1 LNKLKLNYT
10 SLSFLPIL
18 VCIPLGYQLIN
29 NIHFGGF
36 KLFQEFLISA
46 FYPKIDNEIIITVIN
61 RLNETILIGFFSWL
75 VSIIFGAIF
84 GIISSNIFYKI
95 FNIPNYFYRIIRFF
109 LTIIRSIHEVVWG
122 ILLMQIYG
130 INFSIGIIAICIPY
144 IAVNS
149 KVFAEQLE
157 NIEYK
162 SFESIN
168 QINAPKFS
176 SLLTL
181 IWNPIINTFKNFGL
195 YRLECSIR
203 STVILGLF
211 GIGGIGTSIFL
222 SFQTLYFREL
232 LSYLWSLAI
241 LIILSGLIFKKIKF
255 NTTNKILSIFFIA
268 VFFITILFSFSY
280 FLYFI
285 FNKNFENFHSVS
297 SLFKSSSDLGL
308 FDFLKLIL
316 ETIILSLLS
325 TGIAISLP
333 PLVIGIFNNIT
344 SKIFI
349 KIFSFLLRLI
359 PTPVIL
365 LTLLTFNN
373 PSISLAALTLGLH
386 NAGITSKLLFT
397 NLDSQDKRNYIAMKS
412 LGISKKTSWLLGL
425 FSQQAKSYLAY
436 CAYRSD
442 IIIRDTAIVGVI
454 GSVGLGWQ
462 LQESLSSFAWQEVTI
477 VLIAYSSIAIVGE
490 LINGKIKNSLT

>member
-1 LNKLKLNYT
+1 MNKLKLNYT

-18 VCIPLGYQLIN
+18 VCIPLGYQLIT

-46 FYPKIDNEIIITVIN
+46 FNPKIDNEIIITVIN

-84 GIISSNIFYKI
+84 GILSSNIFYKI
-95 FNIPNYFYRIIRFF
+95 FNIPNFFYNLIRFF

-144 IAVNS
+144 IAINS

-157 NIEYK
+157 TIDYK
-162 SFESIN
+162 SFEAIN
-168 QINAPKFS
+168 QINADKFS

-181 IWNPIINTFKNFGL
+181 IWHPIIKTYKNFGL

-222 SFQTLYFREL
+222 SFQSLNFREL
-232 LSYLWSLAI
+232 WTYLWSLAI
-241 LIILSGLIFKKIKF
+241 LIILSGLIFKKINF
-255 NTTNKILSIFFIA
+255 NNKNKILSIFFIS
-268 VFFITILFSFSY
+268 VLFITILFSFSY

-285 FNKNFENFHSVS
+285 FNNNFENFNFVS
-297 SLFKSSSDLGL
+297 SLFKSSSGLGL
-308 FDFLKLIL
+308 FYFLKLIL

-333 PLVIGIFNNIT
+333 PLLIGIFNNNT
-344 SKIFI
+344 SKSLI
-349 KIFSFLLRLI
+349 KIFAFLLRLI

-373 PSISLAALTLGLH
+373 PSLSLAALTLGLH

-397 NLDSQDKRNYIAMKS
+397 NLETQDKKNYIAMKS

-442 IIIRDTAIVGVI
+442 IIIRETAIVGVI

-477 VLIAYSSIAIVGE
+477 VLLAYSSIAIVGE
-490 LINGKIKNSLT
+490 LVNGKIKNSLT

>member
-1 LNKLKLNYT
+1 MNKLKFNYT

-46 FYPKIDNEIIITVIN
+46 FNPKVDNEIIITVIK

-95 FNIPNYFYRIIRFF
+95 FNIPNFFSRIIRFF

-130 INFSIGIIAICIPY
+130 INFSIGIIAICLPY

-157 NIEYK
+157 TIDYK

-222 SFQTLYFREL
+222 SFQTLNFREL
-232 LSYLWSLAI
+232 WTYLWSLAI
-241 LIILSGLIFKKIKF
+241 LIILSRLIFKKIKF

-285 FNKNFENFHSVS
+285 FNNNFKNFNSIN
-297 SLFKSSSDLGL
+297 SLIKSSSELGL
-308 FDFLKLIL
+308 FDCLKLIL

-333 PLVIGIFNNIT
+333 PLVIGIFNNNT
-344 SKIFI
+344 SKILI
-349 KIFSFLLRLI
+349 KTFAFLLRLI

-365 LTLLTFNN
+365 LILLTFNN
-373 PSISLAALTLGLH
+373 PSLSLAALTLGLH
-386 NAGITSKLLFT
+386 NAAITSQLLFT
-397 NLDSQDKRNYIAMKS
+397 NLESQDRKNYIAMKS

-442 IIIRDTAIVGVI
+442 IIIRETAIVGVI

>member
-1 LNKLKLNYT
+1 M
-10 SLSFLPIL
+10 L
-18 VCIPLGYQLIN
+18 VCIPLGYQSIN

-46 FYPKIDNEIIITVIN
+46 FNPKIDNEIITTVIK

-95 FNIPNYFYRIIRFF
+95 FNIPNFFYRIIRYF

-157 NIEYK
+157 TIDYK

-222 SFQTLYFREL
+222 SFQTLNFREL
-232 LSYLWSLAI
+232 WTYLWSLAI

-285 FNKNFENFHSVS
+285 FNNNFEKFNSVS

-316 ETIILSLLS
+316 ESIILSLLS

-333 PLVIGIFNNIT
+333 PL
-344 SKIFI
+344 
-349 KIFSFLLRLI
+349 LI
-359 PTPVIL
+359 
-365 LTLLTFNN
+365 
-373 PSISLAALTLGLH
+373 
-386 NAGITSKLLFT
+386 
-397 NLDSQDKRNYIAMKS
+397 
-412 LGISKKTSWLLGL
+412 
-425 FSQQAKSYLAY
+425 
-436 CAYRSD
+436 
-442 IIIRDTAIVGVI
+442 
-454 GSVGLGWQ
+454 
-462 LQESLSSFAWQEVTI
+462 
-477 VLIAYSSIAIVGE
+477 
-490 LINGKIKNSLT
+490 

>member
-1 LNKLKLNYT
+1 MNKLKLNPSSIT
-10 SLSFLPIL
+10 FLPIL
-18 VCIPLGYQLIN
+18 VCIPLAYELLIN
-29 NIHFGGF
+29 FHIGGIELF
-36 KLFQEFLISA
+36 KEFIISA
-46 FYPKIDNEIIITVIN
+46 LNPKINNEIIITLVK
-61 RLNETILIGFFSWL
+61 RLNQTIFIAFSSWL
-75 VSIIFGAIF
+75 ISIIFGVIF
-84 GIISSNIFYKI
+84 GILSSDIFYKI
-95 FNIPNYFYRIIRFF
+95 LNLPKLIKRFIKF
-109 LTIIRSIHEVVWG
+109 LLTITRSIHEIIWG
-122 ILLMQIYG
+122 LILMQIYG
-130 INFSIGIIAICIPY
+130 MNFSIGIIAICIPY
-144 IAVNS
+144 IAINS

-157 NIEYK
+157 TIDYK

-222 SFQTLYFREL
+222 SFQTLNFREL
-232 LSYLWSLAI
+232 WTYLWSLAI

-285 FNKNFENFHSVS
+285 FNNNFENFNSVS

-333 PLVIGIFNNIT
+333 PLVIGIFNNNT

-349 KIFSFLLRLI
+349 KIFAFLLRLI

-365 LTLLTFNN
+365 LILLTFNN
-373 PSISLAALTLGLH
+373 PSLSLAALTLGLH

-397 NLDSQDKRNYIAMKS
+397 NLDSQDRRNYIAMKS

-442 IIIRDTAIVGVI
+442 IIIRETAIVGVI

-462 LQESLSSFAWQEVTI
+462 LQESLSSFAWQEVTT
-477 VLIAYSSIAIVGE
+477 VLLAYSTIAIIGE
-490 LINGKIKNSLT
+490 LINGKIKDGLT

>member
-1 LNKLKLNYT
+1 M
-10 SLSFLPIL
+10 
-18 VCIPLGYQLIN
+18 VCIPLGYQLLN

-46 FYPKIDNEIIITVIN
+46 FNPKIDNEIIITVIK

-75 VSIIFGAIF
+75 VSITFGAIF

-95 FNIPNYFYRIIRFF
+95 FNIPNFFYRIIRFF

-157 NIEYK
+157 TIDYK

-168 QINAPKFS
+168 QINSPKFS

-222 SFQTLYFREL
+222 SFQTLNFREL
-232 LSYLWSLAI
+232 WTYLWSLAI
-241 LIILSGLIFKKIKF
+241 LIILSGLISKKIKL
-255 NTTNKILSIFFIA
+255 NTKNKILSIFFIA
-268 VFFITILFSFSY
+268 VFFITILFAFSY

-285 FNKNFENFHSVS
+285 FNNNFENFNSVS

-308 FDFLKLIL
+308 FDFLKFIL

-333 PLVIGIFNNIT
+333 PLLIGIFNNKT

-349 KIFSFLLRLI
+349 KFFAFLLRLI

-373 PSISLAALTLGLH
+373 PTVSLAALTLGLH

-442 IIIRDTAIVGVI
+442 IIIRETAIVGVI

-490 LINGKIKNSLT
+490 LINGKIKNSLS

>member
-36 KLFQEFLISA
+36 ILFQEFLISA
-46 FYPKIDNEIIITVIN
+46 FNPKIDNEIIITVIN

-95 FNIPNYFYRIIRFF
+95 FNIPNFFFRIIRFF

-130 INFSIGIIAICIPY
+130 INISIGIIAICIPY
-144 IAVNS
+144 IAINS

-157 NIEYK
+157 TIDDK
-162 SFESIN
+162 SLESIN

-222 SFQTLYFREL
+222 SFQTLNFREL
-232 LSYLWSLAI
+232 WTYLWSLAI
-241 LIILSGLIFKKIKF
+241 LIILSGLIFKKVNF
-255 NTTNKILSIFFIA
+255 NHTNKILSIFFIS
-268 VFFITILFSFSY
+268 VFFITILLSFSY
-280 FLYFI
+280 FLYFV
-285 FNKNFENFHSVS
+285 FYNFENFNSVS

-325 TGIAISLP
+325 TGIAISLL
-333 PLVIGIFNNIT
+333 PLLILFFNNNA
-344 SKIFI
+344 SKILI
-349 KIFSFLLRLI
+349 KIFAFLLRLI

-373 PSISLAALTLGLH
+373 PSLSLAALTLGLH

-442 IIIRDTAIVGVI
+442 IIIRETAIVGVI

>member
-1 LNKLKLNYT
+1 
-10 SLSFLPIL
+10 
-18 VCIPLGYQLIN
+18 
-29 NIHFGGF
+29 
-36 KLFQEFLISA
+36 
-46 FYPKIDNEIIITVIN
+46 
-61 RLNETILIGFFSWL
+61 
-75 VSIIFGAIF
+75 
-84 GIISSNIFYKI
+84 
-95 FNIPNYFYRIIRFF
+95 
-109 LTIIRSIHEVVWG
+109 
-122 ILLMQIYG
+122 M
-130 INFSIGIIAICIPY
+130 
-144 IAVNS
+144 
-149 KVFAEQLE
+149 
-157 NIEYK
+157 
-162 SFESIN
+162 
-168 QINAPKFS
+168 
-176 SLLTL
+176 
-181 IWNPIINTFKNFGL
+181 
-195 YRLECSIR
+195 
-203 STVILGLF
+203 ILGLF

-222 SFQTLYFREL
+222 SFQTLNFREL
-232 LSYLWSLAI
+232 WTYLWSLAI

-255 NTTNKILSIFFIA
+255 NTTNKILSIFFIS

-285 FNKNFENFHSVS
+285 FNNNFENFNSVS

-333 PLVIGIFNNIT
+333 PLLVGIFNNNT
-344 SKIFI
+344 SQIFI
-349 KIFSFLLRLI
+349 KIFAFLLRLI

-373 PSISLAALTLGLH
+373 PSVSLAALTLGLH

-442 IIIRDTAIVGVI
+442 IIIRETAIVGVI

-477 VLIAYSSIAIVGE
+477 VLIAYSSITIVGE
-490 LINGKIKNSLT
+490 LINGKIKDSLT

>member
-1 LNKLKLNYT
+1 MNKLKLNYT

-46 FYPKIDNEIIITVIN
+46 FNPKIDNEIIITVIN

-95 FNIPNYFYRIIRFF
+95 FNIPNFFYRIIRFF

-130 INFSIGIIAICIPY
+130 INFSIGIISICIPY

-157 NIEYK
+157 TIDYK
-162 SFESIN
+162 IFESIN

-176 SLLTL
+176 CLFTL

-195 YRLECSIR
+195 YRLECAIR

-222 SFQTLYFREL
+222 SFQTLNFREL
-232 LSYLWSLAI
+232 WTYLWSLAI
-241 LIILSGLIFKKIKF
+241 LIILSGLIFRKIKF
-255 NTTNKILSIFFIA
+255 NNTNKILPIIFA
-268 VFFITILFSFSY
+268 SVFFITILFSCSY

-285 FNKNFENFHSVS
+285 FNKNFENFNSVS
-297 SLFKSSSDLGL
+297 SLFKSNSELGL

-316 ETIILSLLS
+316 ETIILSLIS

-333 PLVIGIFNNIT
+333 PLLIGIFNNNT
-344 SKIFI
+344 SKSFI
-349 KIFSFLLRLI
+349 KIFAFLLRLI
-359 PTPVIL
+359 PTPVVL
-365 LTLLTFNN
+365 LALLTFNN
-373 PSISLAALTLGLH
+373 PSLSLAALTLGLH

-442 IIIRDTAIVGVI
+442 IIIRETAIVGVI

>member
-1 LNKLKLNYT
+1 M
-10 SLSFLPIL
+10 

-46 FYPKIDNEIIITVIN
+46 FNPKIDNEIIITVIK

-84 GIISSNIFYKI
+84 GIFSSNIFYKI
-95 FNIPNYFYRIIRFF
+95 FNIPSFIYVIIRFF

-122 ILLMQIYG
+122 IILMQIYG

-144 IAVNS
+144 IAVNT

-157 NIEYK
+157 TIDYK

-203 STVILGLF
+203 SAVILGLF

-222 SFQTLYFREL
+222 SFQTLNFREL
-232 LSYLWSLAI
+232 WTYLWSLAI

-255 NTTNKILSIFFIA
+255 NTTNKILSIFFIV
-268 VFFITILFSFSY
+268 VFFLTILFSFSY

-285 FNKNFENFHSVS
+285 FNNNFENFNSVS
-297 SLFKSSSDLGL
+297 SLFKSSLDLGL

-333 PLVIGIFNNIT
+333 PLVIGIFNNN
-344 SKIFI
+344 SFKIFI
-349 KIFSFLLRLI
+349 KIFAFLLRLI

-373 PSISLAALTLGLH
+373 PSLSLAALTLGLH

-397 NLDSQDKRNYIAMKS
+397 NLDIQDKRNYIAMKS
-412 LGISKKTSWLLGL
+412 LGIPKKTSWLLGL

-442 IIIRDTAIVGVI
+442 IIIRETAIVGVI

-462 LQESLSSFAWQEVTI
+462 LQESLSSFAWQEVAI

>member
-1 LNKLKLNYT
+1 MV
-10 SLSFLPIL
+10 S
-18 VCIPLGYQLIN
+18 IPLGYQLLT

-36 KLFQEFLISA
+36 ELFEEFLISA
-46 FYPKIDNEIIITVIN
+46 FNPKINNEIIITVIN
-61 RLNETILIGFFSWL
+61 RLNETILISFLSWL
-75 VSIIFGAIF
+75 VSIIFGAIL
-84 GIISSNIFYKI
+84 GILSSKIFYKI
-95 FNIPNYFYRIIRFF
+95 FNIPNFFYSIIKGF

-157 NIEYK
+157 NIEHK

-181 IWNPIINTFKNFGL
+181 IWNPIITTFKNFGI
-195 YRLECSIR
+195 YQLECSIR

-222 SFQTLYFREL
+222 SFQTLNFREL
-232 LSYLWSLAI
+232 WTYLWSLAI
-241 LIILSGLIFKKIKF
+241 FIIVSGSIFKKIKF
-255 NTTNKILSIFFIA
+255 NKINKILSIFFIA

-280 FLYFI
+280 FLYYI
-285 FNKNFENFHSVS
+285 FNNNFENFNYFS

-308 FDFLKLIL
+308 LYFLKLIL

-333 PLVIGIFNNIT
+333 PLLIGIFNNNT
-344 SKIFI
+344 SKILI
-349 KIFSFLLRLI
+349 KIFAFLLRLI

-373 PSISLAALTLGLH
+373 PSLSLAALTLGLH

-397 NLDSQDKRNYIAMKS
+397 NLDSQDKKKYIAMKS

-442 IIIRDTAIVGVI
+442 IIIRETAIVGVI

-462 LQESLSSFAWQEVTI
+462 LRESLSSFAWQEVI
-477 VLIAYSSIAIVGE
+477 LVLIAYSSIAIVGE

>member
-1 LNKLKLNYT
+1 M
-10 SLSFLPIL
+10 

-46 FYPKIDNEIIITVIN
+46 FNPKIDNEIIITIIK
-61 RLNETILIGFFSWL
+61 RLNETIFIGFFSWL

-95 FNIPNYFYRIIRFF
+95 FNIPKFFYRIIRFF

-122 ILLMQIYG
+122 IILMQIYG

-157 NIEYK
+157 TIDYK

-222 SFQTLYFREL
+222 SFQTLNFREL
-232 LSYLWSLAI
+232 WTYLWSLAI

-255 NTTNKILSIFFIA
+255 NTTNKILSIFFIT
-268 VFFITILFSFSY
+268 VFFVTILFSFSY

-285 FNKNFENFHSVS
+285 FNNNFENFNFVNSF
-297 SLFKSSSDLGL
+297 FKSSSDLGL
-308 FDFLKLIL
+308 FVFLKLIL

-333 PLVIGIFNNIT
+333 PLVIGIFNNNS

-349 KIFSFLLRLI
+349 KIFAFLLRLI

-373 PSISLAALTLGLH
+373 PSLSLAALTLGLH
-386 NAGITSKLLFT
+386 NAGITCKLLFT
-397 NLDSQDKRNYIAMKS
+397 NLDSQDKRNYIAMNS

-442 IIIRDTAIVGVI
+442 IIIRETAIVGVI

-462 LQESLSSFAWQEVTI
+462 LKESLSSFAWQEVTI

>member
-1 LNKLKLNYT
+1 MKKLKLNYT

-46 FYPKIDNEIIITVIN
+46 FNPKIDNEIIITVIK

-95 FNIPNYFYRIIRFF
+95 FNIPNFFYRIIRFF

-157 NIEYK
+157 TIDYK

-222 SFQTLYFREL
+222 SFQTLNFREL
-232 LSYLWSLAI
+232 WTYLWSLAI

-255 NTTNKILSIFFIA
+255 KTTNKSLSISFVA
-268 VFFITILFSFSY
+268 VFLITI
-280 FLYFI
+280 
-285 FNKNFENFHSVS
+285 
-297 SLFKSSSDLGL
+297 LFKSSSDLGL

-333 PLVIGIFNNIT
+333 PLVIGIFNNNT

-349 KIFSFLLRLI
+349 KIFAFLLRLI

-373 PSISLAALTLGLH
+373 PSVSLAALTLGLH

-442 IIIRDTAIVGVI
+442 IIIRETAIVGII

>member
-1 LNKLKLNYT
+1 M
-10 SLSFLPIL
+10 

-46 FYPKIDNEIIITVIN
+46 FNPKIDNEIIITVIK

-95 FNIPNYFYRIIRFF
+95 FNIPNFFYRIIRFF

-122 ILLMQIYG
+122 ILLIQIYG
-130 INFSIGIIAICIPY
+130 INFSIGITAICIPY

-157 NIEYK
+157 TIDYK

-168 QINAPKFS
+168 QINAPGFS

-222 SFQTLYFREL
+222 SFQTLNFREL
-232 LSYLWSLAI
+232 WTYLWSLAI

-255 NTTNKILSIFFIA
+255 KSTNKILSIFFIS

-285 FNKNFENFHSVS
+285 FNNNFENFKSVS

-333 PLVIGIFNNIT
+333 PLLIGIFNNNIY
-344 SKIFI
+344 KILI
-349 KIFSFLLRLI
+349 KIFAFLLRLI
-359 PTPVIL
+359 PTPIIL

-373 PSISLAALTLGLH
+373 PSVSLAALTLGLH

-397 NLDSQDKRNYIAMKS
+397 NIDSQDKRNYIAMKS

-442 IIIRDTAIVGVI
+442 IIIRETAIVGVI

>member
-18 VCIPLGYQLIN
+18 VCIPLGYQLIT

-46 FYPKIDNEIIITVIN
+46 FNPKIDNEIIITVIN

-75 VSIIFGAIF
+75 VSIIFGVIF
-84 GIISSNIFYKI
+84 GILSSNIFYKI
-95 FNIPNYFYRIIRFF
+95 FNIPNFFYSIIRFF

-122 ILLMQIYG
+122 LILMQIYG

-157 NIEYK
+157 TIDYK
-162 SFESIN
+162 NFESIN

-222 SFQTLYFREL
+222 SFQTLNFREL
-232 LSYLWSLAI
+232 WTYLWSLAI
-241 LIILSGLIFKKIKF
+241 LIILSGLISKKIKF
-255 NTTNKILSIFFIA
+255 NTTNKILSIFFIS

-285 FNKNFENFHSVS
+285 FNNNFENFNSVS

-333 PLVIGIFNNIT
+333 PVVIGIFNNNT

-373 PSISLAALTLGLH
+373 PSLSLAALTLGLH
-386 NAGITSKLLFT
+386 NAGITSNLLFT
-397 NLDSQDKRNYIAMKS
+397 NLDSQDRRNYIAMKS

-442 IIIRDTAIVGVI
+442 IIIRETAIVGII

-462 LQESLSSFAWQEVTI
+462 LQESLSSFAWKEVSI
-477 VLIAYSSIAIVGE
+477 VLIAYSSIAIIGE
-490 LINGKIKNSLT
+490 LINGKIKTSLT

>member
-1 LNKLKLNYT
+1 MNKLKLNYT
-10 SLSFLPIL
+10 SLCFIPIL
-18 VCIPLGYQLIN
+18 VCIPLGYQLIT

-46 FYPKIDNEIIITVIN
+46 FNPKIDNEIIITVIN

-84 GIISSNIFYKI
+84 GILSSNIFYKI
-95 FNIPNYFYRIIRFF
+95 INIPKFFYSIIRFF
-109 LTIIRSIHEVVWG
+109 LTVIRSIHEVVWG
-122 ILLMQIYG
+122 ILLIQIYG

-157 NIEYK
+157 TIEYK

-168 QINAPKFS
+168 QISGPKFS

-203 STVILGLF
+203 STIILGLF

-222 SFQTLYFREL
+222 SFQTLNFREL
-232 LSYLWSLAI
+232 WTYLWSLAI
-241 LIILSGLIFKKIKF
+241 LIIISGLIFKKIKF
-255 NTTNKILSIFFIA
+255 NNTNKILSIFLIA
-268 VFFITILFSFSY
+268 VFFITIIFSFSY

-285 FNKNFENFHSVS
+285 FNNNFENFNSLI
-297 SLFKSSSDLGL
+297 SLFKSTPNLGL
-308 FDFLKLIL
+308 LDFLKIIL

-333 PLVIGIFNNIT
+333 PLVIGIFNNNT

-349 KIFSFLLRLI
+349 KIFSFLFRLI

-365 LTLLTFNN
+365 LILLTFNN
-373 PSISLAALTLGLH
+373 PSLSLAALTLGLH

-397 NLDSQDKRNYIAMKS
+397 NLDRQDKRNYIAMKS

-442 IIIRDTAIVGVI
+442 IIIRETAIVGII

-477 VLIAYSSIAIVGE
+477 VLIAYSTIAIVGE
-490 LINGKIKNSLT
+490 LINGKIKNGLT

>member
-1 LNKLKLNYT
+1 MNKLKLNHT
-10 SLSFLPIL
+10 LLSFLPIL
-18 VCIPLGYQLIN
+18 VCIPLGYQLIT

-46 FYPKIDNEIIITVIN
+46 FNPKIDNEIIITVIN

-75 VSIIFGAIF
+75 VSIIFGVIF
-84 GIISSNIFYKI
+84 GILTSNIFYKI
-95 FNIPNYFYRIIRFF
+95 FNIPNFFNNIIRVF

-144 IAVNS
+144 IALNS

-157 NIEYK
+157 NIDYK
-162 SFESIN
+162 SFESIK
-168 QINAPKFS
+168 QINAPKIS

-181 IWNPIINTFKNFGL
+181 IWNPIINSFKNFGL

-211 GIGGIGTSIFL
+211 GIGGIGTNIFL
-222 SFQTLYFREL
+222 SFQTLNFREL
-232 LSYLWSLAI
+232 WTYLWSLAI
-241 LIILSGLIFKKIKF
+241 LIILSRLIFKKIKF
-255 NTTNKILSIFFIA
+255 NNTNKVIFIFLIV
-268 VFFITILFSFSY
+268 VFFTTILFSFSY
-280 FLYFI
+280 FLHFV
-285 FNKNFENFHSVS
+285 FNNNLENFNSVS
-297 SLFKSSSDLGL
+297 SLFKSSSDLRFL
-308 FDFLKLIL
+308 DFLKLIL

-333 PLVIGIFNNIT
+333 PLLIGFFNNNT
-344 SKIFI
+344 SKILI
-349 KIFSFLLRLI
+349 KIFAFLLRLI

-373 PSISLAALTLGLH
+373 PSLSLAALTLGLH

-412 LGISKKTSWLLGL
+412 LGISKKTSWILGL

-442 IIIRDTAIVGVI
+442 IIIRETAIVGVI

-490 LINGKIKNSLT
+490 LINGKINNSLT

>member
-1 LNKLKLNYT
+1 M
-10 SLSFLPIL
+10 

-46 FYPKIDNEIIITVIN
+46 FKPKIDNEIIIIIIN

-75 VSIIFGAIF
+75 VSIIFGVIF

-95 FNIPNYFYRIIRFF
+95 FNIPNFFYRIIRFF

-122 ILLMQIYG
+122 IVLMQIYG

-157 NIEYK
+157 TIDYK
-162 SFESIN
+162 RFESIN
-168 QINAPKFS
+168 QINAPKIS
-176 SLLTL
+176 SLLTI
-181 IWNPIINTFKNFGL
+181 IWNPMINTFKNFGL

-222 SFQTLYFREL
+222 SFQTLNFREL
-232 LSYLWSLAI
+232 WTYLWSLAI
-241 LIILSGLIFKKIKF
+241 LIILSKLIFKKIKF
-255 NTTNKILSIFFIA
+255 NTTNKILSIFFVA
-268 VFFITILFSFSY
+268 VFFIIILFSFLY

-285 FNKNFENFHSVS
+285 FNNNFENFNSVS
-297 SLFKSSSDLGL
+297 SLFKSGSDLGL
-308 FDFLKLIL
+308 FDFLKLIY

-333 PLVIGIFNNIT
+333 PLVIGIFNNNT
-344 SKIFI
+344 SKFFI
-349 KIFSFLLRLI
+349 KIFAFLIRLI

-365 LTLLTFNN
+365 LILLTFNN
-373 PSISLAALTLGLH
+373 PSLSLAALTLGLH

-397 NLDSQDKRNYIAMKS
+397 NLESQDRRNYIAMKS

-442 IIIRDTAIVGVI
+442 IIIRETAIVGII

-477 VLIAYSSIAIVGE
+477 VLTTYSFIAIVGE

>member
-1 LNKLKLNYT
+1 M
-10 SLSFLPIL
+10 
-18 VCIPLGYQLIN
+18 VCIPLGYQLIT

-46 FYPKIDNEIIITVIN
+46 FNPKIDNEIIITAIN
-61 RLNETILIGFFSWL
+61 RLNQTFLIGFFSWL

-84 GIISSNIFYKI
+84 GILSSNIFYKI
-95 FNIPNYFYRIIRFF
+95 FNIPKFFYSMIRFF

-157 NIEYK
+157 TINYK

-168 QINAPKFS
+168 QINAHKFS

-222 SFQTLYFREL
+222 SFQTLNFREL
-232 LSYLWSLAI
+232 WTYLWSLAI
-241 LIILSGLIFKKIKF
+241 LIILSGVIYKKIKF
-255 NTTNKILSIFFIA
+255 NNTNKILSIFFIV
-268 VFFITILFSFSY
+268 VFFITILFSFFY
-280 FLYFI
+280 FLFFI
-285 FNKNFENFHSVS
+285 FNNNFENFNSVS
-297 SLFKSSSDLGL
+297 SLFKSSSNFGL
-308 FDFLKLIL
+308 FDFLKLIFD
-316 ETIILSLLS
+316 TIILSLLS

-333 PLVIGIFNNIT
+333 PLVIGIFNNNT

-349 KIFSFLLRLI
+349 KIFAFLLRLI
-359 PTPVIL
+359 PIPVIL

-373 PSISLAALTLGLH
+373 PSLSLAALTLGLH

-397 NLDSQDKRNYIAMKS
+397 NLDSQDKRNYIAMRS
-412 LGISKKTSWLLGL
+412 LGISKNTSWLLGL

-442 IIIRDTAIVGVI
+442 IIIRETAIVGVI
-454 GSVGLGWQ
+454 GGVGLGWQ

>member
-1 LNKLKLNYT
+1 MNKLKLNYT

-29 NIHFGGF
+29 NIHFGGI
-36 KLFQEFLISA
+36 KLFQDFLISA
-46 FYPKIDNEIIITVIN
+46 FNPKIDNEIIITVIK

-95 FNIPNYFYRIIRFF
+95 FNIPNFFYRIIRFF

-122 ILLMQIYG
+122 IILMQIYG

-157 NIEYK
+157 TIDDK

-195 YRLECSIR
+195 YRLDCSIR

-211 GIGGIGTSIFL
+211 GIGGIGTNIFL
-222 SFQTLYFREL
+222 SFQTLNFREL
-232 LSYLWSLAI
+232 WTYLWYLAI

-285 FNKNFENFHSVS
+285 FNNNFENFNSAS

-333 PLVIGIFNNIT
+333 PLVIGIFNNNS

-349 KIFSFLLRLI
+349 KIFAFLLRLI

-373 PSISLAALTLGLH
+373 PSLSLAALTLGLH

-442 IIIRDTAIVGVI
+442 IIIRETAIVGVI

-462 LQESLSSFAWQEVTI
+462 LQESLSSFAWKEVTI
-477 VLIAYSSIAIVGE
+477 VLIAYSSIAIIGE

>member
-1 LNKLKLNYT
+1 M
-10 SLSFLPIL
+10 
-18 VCIPLGYQLIN
+18 CIPLGYQLIN

-36 KLFQEFLISA
+36 KLFQEFVISA
-46 FYPKIDNEIIITVIN
+46 FNPKIDNEIIITVIN
-61 RLNETILIGFFSWL
+61 RLNETILISFFSWL

-84 GIISSNIFYKI
+84 GILSSNIFYKI
-95 FNIPNYFYRIIRFF
+95 FKIPNFFYRIIRFF

-157 NIEYK
+157 TIDYK

-176 SLLTL
+176 SLITL

-222 SFQTLYFREL
+222 SFQTLNFREL
-232 LSYLWSLAI
+232 WTYLWSLAV

-255 NTTNKILSIFFIA
+255 KTTNKILSISFIA

-285 FNKNFENFHSVS
+285 FNNNFENFNSVILLYQS
-297 SLFKSSSDLGL
+297 SPDLEL

-316 ETIILSLLS
+316 ETIILSLLA
-325 TGIAISLP
+325 TGIVISLP
-333 PLVIGIFNNIT
+333 PLVIGIFNNNT

-349 KIFSFLLRLI
+349 KFFALLLRLI
-359 PTPVIL
+359 PTPLIL
-365 LTLLTFNN
+365 LILLTFNN
-373 PSISLAALTLGLH
+373 PSLSLAALTLGLH
-386 NAGITSKLLFT
+386 NAGITFKLLVA
-397 NLDSQDKRNYIAMKS
+397 NLDNQDRRNYIAMKS
-412 LGISKKTSWLLGL
+412 LGISKKTCWLLGL

-442 IIIRDTAIVGVI
+442 IIIRETAIVGII

-490 LINGKIKNSLT
+490 FINGKIKNSLT

>member
-1 LNKLKLNYT
+1 M
-10 SLSFLPIL
+10 
-18 VCIPLGYQLIN
+18 VCIPLGYQLIT
-29 NIHFGGF
+29 NIHFGGL

-46 FYPKIDNEIIITVIN
+46 FNPKLDNEIIVTVIN
-61 RLNETILIGFFSWL
+61 RLNETICIGFFSWL

-84 GIISSNIFYKI
+84 GILSSNIFYKI
-95 FNIPNYFYRIIRFF
+95 FNIPNFFYKTIRFF

-157 NIEYK
+157 TIDYK

-168 QINAPKFS
+168 RINAPKLSTLF
-176 SLLTL
+176 TL

-203 STVILGLF
+203 STVILGIF

-222 SFQTLYFREL
+222 SFQTLNFREL
-232 LSYLWSLAI
+232 WTYLWSLAI

-255 NTTNKILSIFFIA
+255 NNTNKIISIFFIA

-285 FNKNFENFHSVS
+285 FNNNFEGFNSVS
-297 SLFKSSSDLGL
+297 SLFKSSSKLGS
-308 FDFLKLIL
+308 FDFLKIIL

-333 PLVIGIFNNIT
+333 PLLIGIFNNNT

-349 KIFSFLLRLI
+349 KIFAFLLRLI
-359 PTPVIL
+359 PTPLIL
-365 LTLLTFNN
+365 LILLTFNN
-373 PSISLAALTLGLH
+373 PSLSLAALTLGLH
-386 NAGITSKLLFT
+386 NASITSKLLFT
-397 NLDSQDKRNYIAMKS
+397 NLDRQDKRNYIAMTS

-442 IIIRDTAIVGVI
+442 IIIRETAIVGVI

-462 LQESLSSFAWQEVTI
+462 LQESLSSFAWQEVML

-490 LINGKIKNSLT
+490 LINVKIKNSLT

>member
-1 LNKLKLNYT
+1 M
-10 SLSFLPIL
+10 

-29 NIHFGGF
+29 NIHLGGF
-36 KLFQEFLISA
+36 KLFQEFLIYA
-46 FYPKIDNEIIITVIN
+46 FNPKTDNEIIITVIK

-95 FNIPNYFYRIIRFF
+95 FNIPNFFYLIIRLF

-149 KVFAEQLE
+149 KVFAEQ
-157 NIEYK
+157 IETIDYK

-222 SFQTLYFREL
+222 SFQTLNFREL
-232 LSYLWSLAI
+232 WTYLWSLAI

-285 FNKNFENFHSVS
+285 FNNNFENFNSVS

-308 FDFLKLIL
+308 FDLLKLIL

-333 PLVIGIFNNIT
+333 PLVIGIFNNNS

-349 KIFSFLLRLI
+349 KIFAFLLRLI

-373 PSISLAALTLGLH
+373 PSLSLAALTLGLH

-397 NLDSQDKRNYIAMKS
+397 NLDSQDKKNYNAMKS

-436 CAYRSD
+436 CAYRPD
-442 IIIRDTAIVGVI
+442 IIIRETAIVGII
-454 GSVGLGWQ
+454 GSIGLGWQ

>member
-18 VCIPLGYQLIN
+18 VCIPLGYQLITN
-29 NIHFGGF
+29 LHFGGF

-46 FYPKIDNEIIITVIN
+46 FNPKIDNEIIITVIN

-95 FNIPNYFYRIIRFF
+95 FNIPNFFYCLIRVF
-109 LTIIRSIHEVVWG
+109 LTMVRSIHEVLWG
-122 ILLMQIYG
+122 IILMQIYG

-157 NIEYK
+157 TIDYK

-176 SLLTL
+176 SLLT
-181 IWNPIINTFKNFGL
+181 IVWNPIINTFKNFGL

-222 SFQTLYFREL
+222 SFQTLNFREL
-232 LSYLWSLAI
+232 WTYLWSLAL
-241 LIILSGLIFKKIKF
+241 LIILSGLIFKRINF
-255 NTTNKILSIFFIA
+255 NNTNKILSIFFIA

-285 FNKNFENFHSVS
+285 FNNNFENFNSVS
-297 SLFKSSSDLGL
+297 SLFKSSSELGL

-333 PLVIGIFNNIT
+333 PLVIGIFNNNT

-349 KIFSFLLRLI
+349 KIIAFLLRLI

-373 PSISLAALTLGLH
+373 PSLSLAALTLGLH

-442 IIIRDTAIVGVI
+442 IIIRETAIVGVI

-462 LQESLSSFAWQEVTI
+462 LQESLSSFALKEVTI
-477 VLIAYSSIAIVGE
+477 VLIAYSCIAIVGE

>member
-1 LNKLKLNYT
+1 MNKLKLNYT
-10 SLSFLPIL
+10 SISFLPIL
-18 VCIPLGYQLIN
+18 VCIPLGYQLIIN
-29 NIHFGGF
+29 LHFRGF
-36 KLFQEFLISA
+36 NLFQEFLISA
-46 FYPKIDNEIIITVIN
+46 FNPKIDNEIIITVIN

-75 VSIIFGAIF
+75 ISIIFGAIF
-84 GIISSNIFYKI
+84 GILSSKIFYKV
-95 FNIPNYFYRIIRFF
+95 FNIPNIFYSIIKFF
-109 LTIIRSIHEVVWG
+109 LTIIRSIHEVLWALV
-122 ILLMQIYG
+122 LMQIYG

-157 NIEYK
+157 TINYK
-162 SFESIN
+162 SFASIN

-176 SLLTL
+176 TLLTL

-203 STVILGLF
+203 STVTLGLF

-222 SFQTLYFREL
+222 SFQTLNFREL
-232 LSYLWSLAI
+232 WTYLWSLAI
-241 LIILSGLIFKKIKF
+241 LIIISRLIFKKINF
-255 NTTNKILSIFFIA
+255 ENTNKFLSIFFIA
-268 VFFITILFSFSY
+268 ISSITILLSFPY
-280 FLYFI
+280 FLYFV
-285 FNKNFENFHSVS
+285 FKDNFENFNTVS
-297 SLFKSSSDLGL
+297 FLFKSSLNLGL

-316 ETIILSLLS
+316 QTIILSLLS

-333 PLVIGIFNNIT
+333 PIVIGIFNDNY
-344 SKIFI
+344 SKFFI
-349 KIFSFLLRLI
+349 KIFAFLLRLI
-359 PTPVIL
+359 PVPVIL

-373 PSISLAALTLGLH
+373 PSLSLGALTLGLH
-386 NAGITSKLLFT
+386 NAGITIKLLFT

-442 IIIRDTAIVGVI
+442 IIIRETAIVGVI

>member
-1 LNKLKLNYT
+1 M
-10 SLSFLPIL
+10 
-18 VCIPLGYQLIN
+18 VCIPLGYQLITN
-29 NIHFGGF
+29 LHFGGF
-36 KLFQEFLISA
+36 NLFQEFLISA
-46 FYPKIDNEIIITVIN
+46 FNPKIDNAIIITVIN

-75 VSIIFGAIF
+75 ISIIFGAIF
-84 GIISSNIFYKI
+84 GILSSNIFYKI
-95 FNIPNYFYRIIRFF
+95 FNIPIFLTIVIKFF

-130 INFSIGIIAICIPY
+130 INYSIAIISICIPY

-157 NIEYK
+157 TIDYK

-168 QINAPKFS
+168 QISATKFS

-203 STVILGLF
+203 STVILGIF

-222 SFQTLYFREL
+222 SFQTLNFREL
-232 LSYLWSLAI
+232 WTYLWSLAI
-241 LIILSGLIFKKIKF
+241 LIIISRLIFKKINF
-255 NTTNKILSIFFIA
+255 NNTNKILSIFFIA
-268 VFFITILFSFSY
+268 VFFITILLSFSY
-280 FLYFI
+280 FLYFV
-285 FNKNFENFHSVS
+285 FNNKFENFNSVS
-297 SLFKSSSDLGL
+297 TLFKSSSDLGI
-308 FDFLKLIL
+308 FYFLKLIL

-333 PLVIGIFNNIT
+333 PLVIGIFNSNT
-344 SKIFI
+344 CKILI
-349 KIFSFLLRLI
+349 RIFAFLLRLI
-359 PTPVIL
+359 PTPIML
-365 LTLLTFNN
+365 LSLLTFNN
-373 PSISLAALTLGLH
+373 PSLSLAALTLGLH

-397 NLDSQDKRNYIAMKS
+397 NLDSQDKRNYFAMKS
-412 LGISKKTSWLLGL
+412 LGISKKNSWLLGL

-442 IIIRDTAIVGVI
+442 IIIRETAIVGVI

-462 LQESLSSFAWQEVTI
+462 LQESLSSFAWQEVTT
-477 VLIAYSSIAIVGE
+477 VMLAYSSIAIIGE
-490 LINGKIKNSLT
+490 LINGKIKDGLT

>member
-1 LNKLKLNYT
+1 MSKLKLNYT

-18 VCIPLGYQLIN
+18 VCIPLGYQLIT
-29 NIHFGGF
+29 NIHFGGL
-36 KLFQEFLISA
+36 KLFQEFIISA
-46 FYPKIDNEIIITVIN
+46 FNPKIDNEIIITVIN
-61 RLNETILIGFFSWL
+61 RLNETIFIGFFSWL
-75 VSIIFGAIF
+75 VSIILGVIF
-84 GIISSNIFYKI
+84 GILSSNIFYKI
-95 FNIPNYFYRIIRFF
+95 FNIPNFFYSIIRFS

-130 INFSIGIIAICIPY
+130 INFSIGIIALCIPY

-157 NIEYK
+157 TINYK

-168 QINAPKFS
+168 QINASKFS

-203 STVILGLF
+203 STVTLGLF

-222 SFQTLYFREL
+222 SFQTLNFREL
-232 LSYLWSLAI
+232 WTYLWSLTL
-241 LIILSGLIFKKIKF
+241 LIIIYGLIFKKIKLH
-255 NTTNKILSIFFIA
+255 NTNKALSIFFIA

-280 FLYFI
+280 FFYFV
-285 FNKNFENFHSVS
+285 FNNNFENFNSIIY
-297 SLFKSSSDLGL
+297 LFKSSSVFGL

-316 ETIILSLLS
+316 ETIILSLLA

-333 PLVIGIFNNIT
+333 PLVIGIFDNNT
-344 SKIFI
+344 SKILI
-349 KIFSFLLRLI
+349 KIFAFFFRLI

-373 PSISLAALTLGLH
+373 PSLSLAALTLGLH

-397 NLDSQDKRNYIAMKS
+397 NLDSQDKRNYLAMKS

-442 IIIRDTAIVGVI
+442 IIIRETAIVGVI

-462 LQESLSSFAWQEVTI
+462 LQESLSAFAWQEVTI

>member
-1 LNKLKLNYT
+1 M
-10 SLSFLPIL
+10 

-46 FYPKIDNEIIITVIN
+46 FNPKIDNEIIITVIK

-95 FNIPNYFYRIIRFF
+95 FNIPTFFYRIIRFF

-130 INFSIGIIAICIPY
+130 INFTIGIIAICIPY

-149 KVFAEQLE
+149 KVIAEQLE
-157 NIEYK
+157 NIDYK

-168 QINAPKFS
+168 QIHAPKFS
-176 SLLTL
+176 SFLTL

-222 SFQTLYFREL
+222 SFQTLNFREL
-232 LSYLWSLAI
+232 WTYLWSLAI
-241 LIILSGLIFKKIKF
+241 LIIISGLIFKKIKF
-255 NTTNKILSIFFIA
+255 YTSNKILSIFFIA
-268 VFFITILFSFSY
+268 VFFIIILFSFSF

-285 FNKNFENFHSVS
+285 FNNNLENFNSVS

-333 PLVIGIFNNIT
+333 PLVIGIFNNNS

-349 KIFSFLLRLI
+349 KIFAFLLRLI

-373 PSISLAALTLGLH
+373 PSLSLAALTLGLH

-442 IIIRDTAIVGVI
+442 IIIRETAIVGVI

-462 LQESLSSFAWQEVTI
+462 LQESLSSFAWQEVII

-490 LINGKIKNSLT
+490 LINGKIKNSLS

>member
-18 VCIPLGYQLIN
+18 LCIPLGYQLIN

-36 KLFQEFLISA
+36 ILFQEFLISA
-46 FYPKIDNEIIITVIN
+46 FNPKIDNEIIITVIN

-95 FNIPNYFYRIIRFF
+95 FNIPNFFYRIIRFF
-109 LTIIRSIHEVVWG
+109 LTIIRSIHELVWG
-122 ILLMQIYG
+122 IVLMQIYG
-130 INFSIGIIAICIPY
+130 INFSIGIIAICLPY

-157 NIEYK
+157 TIDYK
-162 SFESIN
+162 SFESMN

-222 SFQTLYFREL
+222 SFQTLNFSEL
-232 LSYLWSLAI
+232 WTYLWSLAI
-241 LIILSGLIFKKIKF
+241 LIILSGFILKKIKF

-285 FNKNFENFHSVS
+285 FNNNFENFNSLS

-333 PLVIGIFNNIT
+333 PLVIGIFNNNS

-349 KIFSFLLRLI
+349 KIFAFLLRLI

-373 PSISLAALTLGLH
+373 PSLSLAALTLGLH

-397 NLDSQDKRNYIAMKS
+397 NLDSQDKRNYISMNS
-412 LGISKKTSWLLGL
+412 LEISKKTSWLLGL
-425 FSQQAKSYLAY
+425 FSQQSKSYLAY

-442 IIIRDTAIVGVI
+442 IIIRETAIVGVI